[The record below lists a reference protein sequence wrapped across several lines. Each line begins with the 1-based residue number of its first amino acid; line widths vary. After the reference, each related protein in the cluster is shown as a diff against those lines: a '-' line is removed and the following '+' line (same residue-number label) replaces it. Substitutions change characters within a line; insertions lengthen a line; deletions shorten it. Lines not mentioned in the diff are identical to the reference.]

1 MKKFEDFFLKR
12 DKKQTNTLNKQ
23 KKTQTKTKV
32 IWFFFYQG
40 KVEGLCKSSGC
51 QVLPQQLCQ
60 FIKWELWTNT

>member
-1 MKKFEDFFLKR
+1 MKKFEDFFFKER
-12 DKKQTNTLNKQ
+12 QKKTKHPEQT

-32 IWFFFYQG
+32 MIFFYQG